1 MIWPENPSLDVMIA
15 QMVMVGFRGLTLTAD
30 NPIVED
36 VRERQI
42 GGVFLFDYD
51 MPTASYGRNIQS
63 PDQLRAL
70 TADLQNLAAFP
81 LLIAIDQEGG
91 RVARLKESAGF
102 PASVSAQQL
111 GAADDL
117 VQTRQHAEQTA
128 ALLAELGVNL
138 NLAPVVDVNLNPQNP
153 VIGKLERSFSA
164 DPAVVTR
171 HALEVLGAFHRHSVL
186 GTLKHFPG
194 HGSSTGDSH
203 LGFTDVTDTW
213 SPAELEPYR
222 EIIATGQADVV
233 MTAHT
238 FNAKLDPV
246 YPATLSKPI
255 VTGLLRGELAY
266 DGVVMSDDLQMGAI
280 GRYYGFETA
289 LRLAVEAGV
298 DILALAN
305 NLDYAPELAPR
316 AIAVVKHLVQDGT
329 VSEARIAQSYARI
342 RQLKNRLSTAD

>member
-1 MIWPENPSLDVMIA
+1 MIWPENPSLDFMIA

-30 NPIVED
+30 NPIVSD
-36 VRERQI
+36 VRDRQI

-51 MPTASYGRNIQS
+51 MPTASFGRNIQS
-63 PDQLRAL
+63 ADQLHAL
-70 TADLQNLAAFP
+70 TADLQNLAAIP

-91 RVARLKESAGF
+91 RVARLKDSAGF
-102 PASVSAQQL
+102 PATMSAQQL

-117 VQTRQHAEQTA
+117 ALTRQHAEQTA
-128 ALLAELGVNL
+128 RLLADLGINL

-164 DPAVVTR
+164 DSAVVTR
-171 HALEVLGAFHRHSVL
+171 HAQEVLRAFHRHGVL

-222 EIIATGQADVV
+222 QIIAAGQAEVV

-289 LRLAVEAGV
+289 IRLAVEAGV

-305 NLDYAPELAPR
+305 NLDYAPDLAPR
-316 AIAVVKHLVQDGT
+316 AMTIVKQLVQDGT
-329 VSEARIAQSYARI
+329 VSEARIAQSYARLQ
-342 RQLKNRLSTAD
+342 QLKNRLSRG